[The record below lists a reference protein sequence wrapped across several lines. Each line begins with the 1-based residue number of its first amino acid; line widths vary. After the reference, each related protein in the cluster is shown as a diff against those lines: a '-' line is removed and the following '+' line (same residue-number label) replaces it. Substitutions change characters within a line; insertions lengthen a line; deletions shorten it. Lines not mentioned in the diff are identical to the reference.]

1 MKKIT
6 LMTVAVMAI
15 TLVACESTSLVKTVE
30 EQQFSEARVLQVE
43 THAKIDSVQARLNVF
58 TRVEWSKDYSY
69 EQVESLGFDIS
80 SLHGRAAFE
89 LLREY
94 HADELVAPTWN
105 VYTIVDKNDPH
116 YGWYRV
122 EVFGFLARFEDWN
135 GKKGV
140 LETNKKLQ

>member
-69 EQVESLGFDIS
+69 AQVESLDFDINA
-80 SLHGRAAFE
+80 LHGRAAD
-89 LLREY
+89 RKS
-94 HADELVAPTWN
+94 V
-105 VYTIVDKNDPH
+105 V
-116 YGWYRV
+116 
-122 EVFGFLARFEDWN
+122 
-135 GKKGV
+135 
-140 LETNKKLQ
+140 